1 MQDIVEKAWIEL
13 SKESIFFSYARMRFD
28 MLKSE
33 TVRTVKLSITSNG
46 NFRLIYNP
54 RRLKSKGINF
64 TKAIIKHELYHI
76 IFGHIFIKIKNER
89 LKGIWDLAMDA
100 SINQYIYELDAL
112 AKPLNVMLGEGHA
125 PDNEILF
132 VTAPIDMPGKTAEE
146 YFQYCLKF
154 FEDNKIIDLEEIQ
167 EQREETDSHDF
178 QMDVSEEMAFDIVS
192 EFIQESYDKSKGDM
206 PEGLEIAVKIMTKK
220 NKFDWKTVLRRF
232 FGSSIITNKYR
243 SLLKPNRRYDDQPG
257 WVSQRGPNVCV
268 ILDTSGSIIEEEY
281 DMFFSEIEDIS
292 KVQGGKIKLIQA
304 DKKVQSISEYNKGNW
319 KDLTLKGSGSTDLQ
333 PAVDYVEKNIRP
345 EGIIIFTDGWVE
357 VPTIS
362 RRVLFVLS
370 KKYNNDFYNEV
381 ISYYGKQSII
391 NF

>member
-154 FEDNKIIDLEEIQ
+154 LKII
-167 EQREETDSHDF
+167 
-178 QMDVSEEMAFDIVS
+178 
-192 EFIQESYDKSKGDM
+192 K
-206 PEGLEIAVKIMTKK
+206 
-220 NKFDWKTVLRRF
+220 
-232 FGSSIITNKYR
+232 
-243 SLLKPNRRYDDQPG
+243 
-257 WVSQRGPNVCV
+257 
-268 ILDTSGSIIEEEY
+268 
-281 DMFFSEIEDIS
+281 
-292 KVQGGKIKLIQA
+292 
-304 DKKVQSISEYNKGNW
+304 
-319 KDLTLKGSGSTDLQ
+319 
-333 PAVDYVEKNIRP
+333 
-345 EGIIIFTDGWVE
+345 
-357 VPTIS
+357 
-362 RRVLFVLS
+362 
-370 KKYNNDFYNEV
+370 
-381 ISYYGKQSII
+381 
-391 NF
+391 